1 MRVENMISTKGNEV
15 PNQVII
21 HDNKRTLF
29 QSYKSIIC
37 EVIEDDITLDIVYW
51 DYSRTTSRYLGAFL
65 NVPSKDIKKRVS
77 SGEYKLRDLNYK
89 NR

>member
-1 MRVENMISTKGNEV
+1 MRVENMISTKGNAV
-15 PNQVII
+15 PNQFII

-29 QSYKSIIC
+29 HSYKSIIC

>member
-1 MRVENMISTKGNEV
+1 MRVERMTSSRGNKV
-15 PNQVII
+15 
-21 HDNKRTLF
+21 HNKLKIENNGKQYF
-29 QSYKSIIC
+29 QSYDTIIC

-51 DYSRTTSRYLGAFL
+51 DYSRTTSHYLGAFL

-77 SGEYKLRDLNYK
+77 SGEYKLKDLNHK

>member
-15 PNQVII
+15 PNQFII

-51 DYSRTTSRYLGAFL
+51 DYSRTTSHYLGAFL